1 MLTPMRHAVLDTPM
15 EPPFPPQM
23 RIAIFGMGCF
33 WGVERKFW
41 KLAGVYTTAAGYSG
55 GTKANPTYRE
65 VCNHTTGHAEVV
77 RIVYDPAEVSFEDL
91 LRVFWENHDPT
102 QGNRQGNDVGSQYRS
117 AIFYTDDTQRA
128 AAEASRDAYQKRLS
142 AAGYGKITTEISPA
156 KEFWMAEEYHQQYLH
171 KNPDG
176 YCGVGGTGVACP
188 IGLANA

>member
-1 MLTPMRHAVLDTPM
+1 MLPAMRHAVLDTPM

-23 RIAIFGMGCF
+23 RTAIFGMGCF

-41 KLAGVYTTAAGYSG
+41 QLPGVYTTAAGYSG
-55 GTKANPTYRE
+55 GTKENPTYRE
-65 VCNHTTGHAEVV
+65 VCSHSTGHAEVV
-77 RIVYDPAEVSFEDL
+77 RVVYDPSKISYEDL

-102 QGNRQGNDVGSQYRS
+102 QGNRQGNDIGSQYRS

-128 AAEASRDAYQKRLS
+128 AAEASRDAYQKRL
-142 AAGYGKITTEISPA
+142 ATAGYGKVTTEISPE
-156 KEFWMAEEYHQQYLH
+156 KEFWMAEGYHQQYLH

-188 IGLANA
+188 VGLPNP

>member
-1 MLTPMRHAVLDTPM
+1 MLTAMRHAVLDTPM

-41 KLAGVYTTAAGYSG
+41 KLPGVYTTAAGYSG

-65 VCNHTTGHAEVV
+65 VCSHTTGHAEVV
-77 RIVYDPAEVSFEDL
+77 RVVYDPAKVSFEDL

-102 QGNRQGNDVGSQYRS
+102 QGNRQGNDVGNQYRS
-117 AIFYTDDTQRA
+117 AIFYTDDTQRT